1 MKSLKG
7 HFLIASSH
15 LQDPNFARAVILL
28 VHHSKQ
34 GAFGVVLN
42 RPAESTVEELWE
54 KADQGPCECKQPFYV
69 GGPVAGPVMAI
80 HGDPELAEMTIL
92 PGVYF
97 AAHKEH
103 LGKLIEQN
111 EHPFRIFINHSG
123 WGEGQLEHELEQ
135 GAWLTIPA
143 TPESV
148 FYDDFDLWTKATY
161 QVGRTLLTKVLKLK
175 HIPEDAGL
183 N

>member
-15 LQDPNFARAVILL
+15 LLDPNFARAVVLL
-28 VHHSKQ
+28 IHHSKQ

-42 RPAESTVEELWE
+42 RPAESSIEELWE
-54 KADQGPCECKQPFYV
+54 KAGQTPCDCRQPFYV
-69 GGPVAGPVMAI
+69 GGPVSGPVMAL
-80 HGDPELAEMTIL
+80 HGNPELAEMTVL

-97 AAHKEH
+97 AAHRDH
-103 LGKLIEQN
+103 LEKLLQQN
-111 EHPFRIFINHSG
+111 DHPFRIFINHSG
-123 WGEGQLEHELEQ
+123 WGGGQLESELEQ

-143 TPESV
+143 TPEFV
-148 FYDDFDLWTKATY
+148 FYADFDLWTKVTY
-161 QVGRTLLTKVLKLK
+161 QVGRSLLTDVLKLK
-175 HIPEDAGL
+175 RIPEDPGL